1 MIELHLPQLRAG
13 AFERAPS
20 VGRAVGYFEN
30 TDVQWAGSKT
40 LSLSFKEIKLMSQ
53 EVYASRVAS
62 EIVVPTIG
70 EWGNLTDTTG
80 SASILE
86 GEQTATATPKEPK
99 SPKT

>member
-1 MIELHLPQLRAG
+1 
-13 AFERAPS
+13 
-20 VGRAVGYFEN
+20 
-30 TDVQWAGSKT
+30 
-40 LSLSFKEIKLMSQ
+40 MSQ

-62 EIVVPTIG
+62 EIVVPAIS